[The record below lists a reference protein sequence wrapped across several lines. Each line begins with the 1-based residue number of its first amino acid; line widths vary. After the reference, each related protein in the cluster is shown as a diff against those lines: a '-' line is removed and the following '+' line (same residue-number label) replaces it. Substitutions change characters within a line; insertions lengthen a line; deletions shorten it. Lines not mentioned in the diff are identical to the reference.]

1 MAARE
6 EIIAFQKKVFSGG
19 TAILKNE
26 YSNSFD
32 LLGSLPCQAASD
44 AIGLLRAFQP
54 VEFEILAK
62 ALPRR
67 GKPSELLH
75 VLGEELSPDEQAMLS
90 RYDIGL
96 RSISIQHSLSRR
108 GKLIDSELRSLLPQI
123 ATGIGNLTGPTVAK
137 VGESTLFLE
146 REHKGIKIRTI
157 LDISE
162 RMSRIGY
169 FQHFYDVKG
178 DQLNGFP
185 LSILEMCGISAVTS
199 FDIDARLTAESLI
212 SSISCSIQ
220 HTFNL
225 VLGVARSD

>member
-19 TAILKNE
+19 TTLLKKDH
-26 YSNSFD
+26 SVAFD
-32 LLGSLPCQAASD
+32 LLSSLPCRAASD
-44 AIGLLRAFQP
+44 AIGILRAFQP
-54 VEFEILAK
+54 AEFEILAK

-67 GKPSELLH
+67 GKPSDLLH

-96 RSISIQHSLSRR
+96 RSISIQPPLSRR
-108 GKLIDSELRSLLPQI
+108 DRLIDSELRSLLPQI
-123 ATGIGNLTGPTVAK
+123 ASGIRNLTGPTVAK

-146 REHKGIKIRTI
+146 REHEGIKIKTI
-157 LDISE
+157 LDISD
-162 RMSRIGY
+162 RVPRVGY
-169 FQHFYDVKG
+169 FQHFNNTQG

-220 HTFNL
+220 RTLSL
-225 VLGVARSD
+225 VLGLP